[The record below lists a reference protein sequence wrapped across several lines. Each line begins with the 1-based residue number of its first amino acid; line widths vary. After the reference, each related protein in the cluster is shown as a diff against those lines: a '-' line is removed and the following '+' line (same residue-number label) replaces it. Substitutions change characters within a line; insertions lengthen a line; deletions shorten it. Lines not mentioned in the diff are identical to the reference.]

1 MRLQWRSKERWR
13 KRCWVILGALSS
25 RSSLKFYELWSYQTN
40 KLKNKCGMLV
50 IAEMQMKPFGAH
62 GIRIQKHNT
71 IFGKRNFK
79 KVWFHRGPEEENEIE
94 RKWQSEAQ
102 RSERD
107 RTEGEYISCFT
118 FFLWIPFFTPY
129 KWSMC
134 TFASS
139 TAVSVKCYLMV
150 LLNSKHQHQI
160 NVSQFKNDN
169 VINDIFG
176 LKYCCIAICSL
187 LGL

>member
-13 KRCWVILGALSS
+13 KRCGVILAALSS
-25 RSSLKFYELWSYQTN
+25 RSGLKFYELWTYQTY
-40 KLKNKCGMLV
+40 KLKNKFGMLV
-50 IAEMQMKPFGAH
+50 IAEMQIKPFGAH

-71 IFGKRNFK
+71 IFGKRNNNK
-79 KVWFHRGPEEENEIE
+79 KKFHRGPEAKENAIE

-118 FFLWIPFFTPY
+118 FFLWIPFFTLY

-139 TAVSVKCYLMV
+139 TAVSVKCYLTV

-160 NVSQFKNDN
+160 N
-169 VINDIFG
+169 
-176 LKYCCIAICSL
+176 
-187 LGL
+187 